1 MAYNRLQAE
10 RLLSASE
17 LPLFL
22 DSLADRIGA
31 HGAAQLRA
39 LVKRARTQRDK
50 ARDLWQRQR
59 VATRGRTGSKG
70 GASGA
75 ANVRTELKA
84 RLFDEALRRF
94 EKRLA
99 CLDAA
104 SARAAAAAGRKGRAA
119 KAADA
124 TARTAGKGGKAV
136 PATAAAGPRKVAA
149 KVTVKAAVKAAAQ
162 RAPAP
167 AAPTPPAR
175 SAKAPAR
182 PPSPGAPALG
192 PTSEKARS
200 VRNAQHY
207 DMSGTQRV
215 QGHISVSQRRNQ
227 AKRDGR

>member
-31 HGAAQLRA
+31 HTAAQLRA

-59 VATRGRTGSKG
+59 VATRERTGSKG

-75 ANVRTELKA
+75 ANARTDLKA
-84 RLFDEALRRF
+84 RLFDEALQRF
-94 EKRLA
+94 DKRLA
-99 CLDAA
+99 RLDAG
-104 SARAAAAAGRKGRAA
+104 SARATSAADRKRSAA
-119 KAADA
+119 KAAKP
-124 TARTAGKGGKAV
+124 TG
-136 PATAAAGPRKVAA
+136 AAGPRKVA
-149 KVTVKAAVKAAAQ
+149 VKAAVKAAAK
-162 RAPAP
+162 RAPAQ
-167 AAPTPPAR
+167 AAPSLPAR
-175 SAKAPAR
+175 SAKAPAKAPR
-182 PPSPGAPALG
+182 PGTPPIG

-215 QGHISVSQRRNQ
+215 QGHISVSTRRNQ